1 MVALISRCRIKL
13 QSSSWLK
20 FVVTGGGLASGE
32 DRDAAMLSDYG
43 FLACETNGSL
53 WLGFTHDN
61 FSNAHIKIMHCFR
74 TLLIIHLWMHT
85 KYKWLAVNVWLF
97 GAISPVYQK
106 ARTESESHAL
116 SYCWTLQWFTYS
128 CQPIQ
133 PDAAKALDH
142 HFLQTSCECSRG
154 SVEPGRTLIRRVDS
168 RCIYLWQLVAAAA
181 SFLRLYHGIKTFS
194 VWGDTQM
201 TNSRRRRT
209 TSCVLIGYFRIY
221 KYWRLCLVWY
231 VRTLVWWHHV
241 KRSPLL
247 QCQIDCHG
255 EGVRAGCRLGD

>member
-154 SVEPGRTLIRRVDS
+154 SVEPGQTLNRQVDS
-168 RCIYLWQLVAAAA
+168 RCISLTTGGSGGEVKVTDDVSTCNQNL
-181 SFLRLYHGIKTFS
+181 FRLRRHANEKFS
-194 VWGDTQM
+194 R
-201 TNSRRRRT
+201 SRRT
-209 TSCVLIGYFRIY
+209 TSCVWIWYLRVY
-221 KYWRLCLVWY
+221 KYRRLCLVWY
-231 VRTLVWWHHV
+231 VHV
-241 KRSPLL
+241 RMMTSCEAIASASE
-247 QCQIDCHG
+247 CQSNW
-255 EGVRAGCRLGD
+255 